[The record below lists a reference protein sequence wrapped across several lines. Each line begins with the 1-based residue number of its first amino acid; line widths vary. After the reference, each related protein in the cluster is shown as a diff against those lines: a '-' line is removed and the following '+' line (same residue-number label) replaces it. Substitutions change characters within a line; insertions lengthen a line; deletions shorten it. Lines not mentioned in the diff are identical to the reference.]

1 MQERHS
7 ISRLLGNWSEGR
19 HGALDELFAE
29 VYEELHRQARRYLR
43 RENAGNTL
51 QTSDLLHEAY
61 IRLTN
66 LDKGRW
72 ESRNHFFAY
81 SAKLIR
87 NILVDH
93 ARTKRR
99 QKRGGEALRVSFG
112 EADAISAEPDID
124 LMALDEALERLA
136 TVDPAQVRIVELL
149 YFGGLTLEATADVL
163 AVSRSTV

>member
-19 HGALDELFAE
+19 HGALDELFAG

-43 RENAGNTL
+43 RENAGHTL
-51 QTSDLLHEAY
+51 QTSELLHEAY
-61 IRLTN
+61 IRLAH

-81 SAKLIR
+81 SAKMIR

-93 ARTKRR
+93 ARGKGR
-99 QKRGGEALRVSFG
+99 QKRGGEALRVSLG
-112 EADAISAEPDID
+112 EADVVSAEPDID
-124 LMALDEALERLA
+124 LLALDEALERLS
-136 TVDPAQVRIVELL
+136 TIDSGQVRIVELL
-149 YFGGLTLEATADVL
+149 YFRGLSLEATADV
-163 AVSRSTV
+163 